1 MNEENNATLDREA
14 KVRKNKRRIITVLII
29 TGVVLLA
36 LTIIIA
42 ILEMS
47 EESFEVETWG
57 SVDPSLLE
65 DTKDE
70 DFDIMEYDE
79 YLGLNRLVMYQE
91 GNIST
96 SIDDKTVQKYNDS
109 LILMYDLIGYIIAGD
124 SEGYNSL
131 VYPKEDKKK
140 DFTQQ
145 QLYDIL
151 IIRHS
156 RTQMK
161 GDNGI
166 YTEYVYKLEY
176 KIHEN
181 NGSFRNDIEPDAAR
195 AQYFVIN
202 DSTGTLMVMDIINRG
217 YLK

>member
-1 MNEENNATLDREA
+1 MNEENNGTFD
-14 KVRKNKRRIITVLII
+14 KDVKIKKNKRRIITVLII
-29 TGVVLLA
+29 TGVILLA

-47 EESFEVETWG
+47 EDSFEVETWG

-70 DFDIMEYDE
+70 DFDIMEYEE
-79 YLGLNRLVMYQE
+79 YLGLNRLIMYQD
-91 GNIST
+91 GNITT
-96 SIDDKTVQKYNDS
+96 SIDDKTVLKYDEG
-109 LILMYDLIGYIIAGD
+109 LVLMYDLLGYIIAGD
-124 SEGYNSL
+124 HEGYNSL
-131 VYPKEDKKK
+131 VHPKEDKKDK
-140 DFTQQ
+140 FTQQ
-145 QLYDIL
+145 QLYDIR

-156 RTQMK
+156 RTEMQGESGRYM
-161 GDNGI
+161 
-166 YTEYVYKLEY
+166 EYVYKLEY

-181 NGSFRNDIEPDAAR
+181 NGSFRNDIEPDASR